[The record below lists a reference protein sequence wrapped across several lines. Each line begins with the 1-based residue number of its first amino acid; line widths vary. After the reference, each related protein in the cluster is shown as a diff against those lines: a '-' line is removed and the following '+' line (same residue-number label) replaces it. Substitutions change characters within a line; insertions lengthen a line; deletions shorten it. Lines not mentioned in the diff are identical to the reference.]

1 MLQAANPELSMAQI
15 QQLTAM
21 AFTRDD
27 HEQAPELPAPAPIS
41 HSDASHNDGPSETGP
56 EAAQIDAT
64 HSSSVPLSG
73 APIAA
78 AGSAG
83 GSAAAAAVDFAHARS
98 DGSEWASGFIAEA
111 RQQNAANSDA
121 ASSLSG
127 ESMSCWTLP
136 QCCNV
141 VAFIAPSRPL
151 IRLSG

>member
-15 QQLTAM
+15 QQLAAM
-21 AFTRDD
+21 AFTRDE
-27 HEQAPELPAPAPIS
+27 HEQAPQPPAPAPIS
-41 HSDASHNDGPSETGP
+41 HSDASHNDGPSDTGP
-56 EAAQIDAT
+56 EAAQSDPT
-64 HSSSVPLSG
+64 HSPSVPLSG
-73 APIAA
+73 PPVAA
-78 AGSAG
+78 VRWAG

-136 QCCNV
+136 QCCTV

-151 IRLSG
+151 IRLLG